1 MKVPV
6 GYYAVGVTLLAA
18 STIVEISGDR
28 WDTAAS
34 WTQTGVITAA
44 TMHVVADGV
53 DRLVS
58 ITRRLRRAMRMAD
71 DLNEGGTVSG
81 TDAGAA

>member
-6 GYYAVGVTLLAA
+6 GYAVGVTLLAT
-18 STIVEISGDR
+18 SRIVEISGDR

-34 WTQTGVITAA
+34 WTQTGVTIAA
-44 TMHVVADGV
+44 TLHVVAYGV
-53 DRLVS
+53 DRLVNV
-58 ITRRLRRAMRMAD
+58 TRRLRRAMRMAD
-71 DLNEGGTVSG
+71 DLNEGGTVDG